1 MDADRLIEHLGLT
14 PHPEGGHYRETWRH
28 PGVDGDRGHGT
39 AIWYLLQA
47 GECSHWH
54 RFDAVE
60 VWHWY
65 RGSPLELLVSDDGTD
80 VTRIVLGPDFDAGET
95 PQAVVGAGVWQ
106 SARSLGDYTLAG
118 CTVAPA
124 FAFDTWELAPRGW
137 APGGDV
143 GTL

>member
-1 MDADRLIEHLGLT
+1 MDAERLIEHLGLE

-28 PGVDGDRGHGT
+28 AGEAGGRGHGT
-39 AIWYLLQA
+39 AIWFLLRA
-47 GECSHWH
+47 GERSHWH

-65 RGSPLELLVSDDGTD
+65 RGAPLELLVSPDSVEVSRT
-80 VTRIVLGPDFDAGET
+80 ILGPDFDAGET
-95 PQAVVGAGVWQ
+95 PQAVVDAGVWQ
-106 SARSLGDYTLAG
+106 SARTLGDYTLAG

-124 FAFDTWELAPRGW
+124 FAFEAWELAPEGW
-137 APGGDV
+137 APGAG